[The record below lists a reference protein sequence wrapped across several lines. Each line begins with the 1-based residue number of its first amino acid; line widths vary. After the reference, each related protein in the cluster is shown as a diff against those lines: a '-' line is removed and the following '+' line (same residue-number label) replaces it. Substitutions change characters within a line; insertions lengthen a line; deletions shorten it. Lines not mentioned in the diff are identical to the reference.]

1 MRALSLA
8 LASASVISLFGAE
21 ARADEPPPPPP
32 VPEHRITFD
41 NLLVGRINPLG
52 LEDQYNLA
60 YKYRLYES
68 SSAAL
73 RENYVAVALSPTF
86 SPGITRM
93 GGSVE
98 IRPATVLTLSAGF
111 YQMIFPGAFSLGQSF
126 QNADDDYSDTELKRR
141 DKEGTPDED
150 NYTTGGWQAH
160 LRAVALGKLGPIV
173 IRDDLQVY
181 VGEFRLR
188 EGDQLYYDQR
198 TDLLVPNG
206 GVQLTNDTDVL
217 YMTDFGLIAGI
228 RTSIAHAFVPDDM
241 LGPSGEN
248 PMPTVRLGPAVSY
261 TFFDEPGASF
271 NKPALLVLTQW
282 WLKHPWRTGQ
292 DVSQAMPM
300 IILGF
305 RCEGELWRSR

>member
-1 MRALSLA
+1 VRALAFALVLA
-8 LASASVISLFGAE
+8 TTTSVASRQAA
-21 ARADEPPPPPP
+21 AADPPPPPP
-32 VPEHRITFD
+32 VPQQRIYYD

-52 LEDQYNLA
+52 LEDQYNLS
-60 YKYRLYES
+60 YRYRLYES

-73 RENYVAVALSPTF
+73 RENHVAIALSPTF

-98 IRPATVLTLSAGF
+98 IKPATVLTLSAGF

-141 DKEGTPDED
+141 DKEGTPEED

-160 LRAVALGKLGPIV
+160 MRAVAVGKVGPIV

-181 VGEFRLR
+181 AGDFRLR

-206 GVQLTNDTDVL
+206 GFQLTNDTDVL

-248 PMPTVRLGPAVSY
+248 PAPIVRVGPAASY
-261 TFFDEPGASF
+261 TFFDDPGASF
-271 NKPALLVLTQW
+271 NKPAILVLTQW

-292 DVSQAMPM
+292 DVSQALPM

-305 RCEGELWRSR
+305 RFEGELWRGN